1 MSRITNAFV
10 RALQV
15 VALCVLSAA
24 AVAGETFDAPDQA
37 FEKVFEVPG
46 HSRDEIFTSSKIWVA
61 ENFRSSKAVLEY
73 ESKDDGVLIGN
84 GIIDFPCKGAFDCLA
99 KADWKV
105 RFTMRIDMK
114 DDKFRLTFSNV
125 HLAWPAAYRSGIS
138 SPAYDGPVN
147 SKKDRAKIQA
157 ALLALGPRLQ
167 AQMSGASPANDDW

>member
-1 MSRITNAFV
+1 MNRIIRTFV

-15 VALCVLSAA
+15 AALCALPGAA
-24 AVAGETFDAPDQA
+24 FSGETFDSPEQS
-37 FEKVFEVPG
+37 FEKVFEAPG
-46 HSRDEIFTSSKIWVA
+46 HARDEIFTSSKIWVA

-73 ESKDDGVLIGN
+73 ESREEGVLIGN

-99 KADWKV
+99 KSDWKV

-125 HLAWPAAYRSGIS
+125 NLTWPATYRSGIS

-147 SKKDRAKIQA
+147 SKKDREKIRV

-167 AQMSGASPANDDW
+167 AAMSSAGANDDW